1 MEAPLEYEEQLM
13 RLRQELEDAQS
24 VLQSKQSDL
33 ELSATIGKRLLEENI
48 DLGNRM
54 DAAVTAHAAQIEE
67 LQQAN
72 YNLKAQLSQIQVN
85 GSLNQDLDKENAS
98 LKDDVN
104 KLRIA
109 LETLQREHDRTVA
122 ESADKVKI
130 WMRISQSHADFPY
143 RPRP

>member
-1 MEAPLEYEEQLM
+1 MEVPFEYEEQLM

-24 VLQSKQSDL
+24 TLQSKQSDL

-48 DLGNRM
+48 DLGNRL

-67 LQQAN
+67 LQQTN

-85 GSLNQDLDKENAS
+85 SSLNQDLDKENAS

-109 LETLQREHDRTVA
+109 LDTLQREHDRAVA
-122 ESADKVKI
+122 ESADKVWQVK
-130 WMRISQSHADFPY
+130 MPTMLRLT
-143 RPRP
+143 